1 MTAYAQEMIQK
12 SSISAWNSCIL
23 SRQFLRQIPIILMDT
38 YNIHNIYK
46 DCFMISY
53 YSQKNDISSMLSLNG
68 QSDIIF
74 NEPYTDNDT
83 LLLIQALYSI
93 DINKL

>member
-1 MTAYAQEMIQK
+1 
-12 SSISAWNSCIL
+12 
-23 SRQFLRQIPIILMDT
+23 
-38 YNIHNIYK
+38 
-46 DCFMISY
+46 MISY

-68 QSDIIF
+68 QSDIF